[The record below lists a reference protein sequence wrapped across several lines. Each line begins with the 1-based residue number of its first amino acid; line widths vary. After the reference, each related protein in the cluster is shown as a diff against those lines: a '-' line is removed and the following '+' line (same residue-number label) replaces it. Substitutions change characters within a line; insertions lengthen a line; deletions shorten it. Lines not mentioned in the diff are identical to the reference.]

1 MKIYSL
7 FFTLLCDALYN
18 VARQRAFNGSNTC
31 VDVVD
36 AWEKIMRLRSETE
49 RFNLDKQ
56 EVLLEALTC
65 VSRL

>member
-1 MKIYSL
+1 M
-7 FFTLLCDALYN
+7 
-18 VARQRAFNGSNTC
+18 ARQRAFKGSNTC